1 MKVKSPDCKVHT
13 TVFPLHIFRML
24 SITLFYGYK
33 ECTATMPLH
42 ESSTEA
48 EGNRSVPLGTVFWKL
63 YSHSINR
70 GKVIMESITLL
81 LV

>member
-33 ECTATMPLH
+33 ECTATMPPYQ
-42 ESSTEA
+42 SSTEA
-48 EGNRSVPLGTVFWKL
+48 EGNRSLPLGTVFWKL

-81 LV
+81 HV